1 MMLSDRLATDPTLGF
16 KVARLFTI
24 SDCLMV
30 VEYGISS
37 NFGRKRSPNSFAVS
51 GLHCPDRP
59 VSPAL
64 RETRS
69 PGPRARSNG
78 KFSAKEF
85 TAFRVVSMSQLMA
98 VGFVSG

>member
-1 MMLSDRLATDPTLGF
+1 M
-16 KVARLFTI
+16 
-24 SDCLMV
+24 
-30 VEYGISS
+30 SS
-37 NFGRKRSPNSFAVS
+37 NFSRKRSPNSFTVL

-69 PGPRARSNG
+69 PGPRAWLNG

-85 TAFRVVSMSQLMA
+85 AAFRVVSMSQLMA
-98 VGFVSG
+98 VGCVSG

>member
-30 VEYGISS
+30 VVYGISS
-37 NFGRKRSPNSFAVS
+37 NFGRKRPSNSFAVS
-51 GLHCPDRP
+51 GLHCPDRQ

-69 PGPRARSNG
+69 PRPRAGPNG

-85 TAFRVVSMSQLMA
+85 ASFRVVSIS
-98 VGFVSG
+98 

>member
-16 KVARLFTI
+16 KVARIFTI
-24 SDCLMV
+24 SDRLMV
-30 VEYGISS
+30 VVHDISS
-37 NFGRKRSPNSFAVS
+37 YFGRKRSPNSFAVS
-51 GLHCPDRP
+51 GLHCPDRQ

-69 PGPRARSNG
+69 PGPRAGSNG
-78 KFSAKEF
+78 KFSAKELA
-85 TAFRVVSMSQLMA
+85 AFRAVSMSQLVA